1 MLSVG
6 QPLRS
11 LHGSFPIQ
19 PTPPPVRHPFP
30 LRSFLASTPMNFK
43 HMNPTIEVM
52 QPALFEESPAI
63 ALPKKTRRTAA
74 QAIEEFGLKA
84 PSKHG
89 KNYVLDT
96 NVLLH
101 DPACL
106 ERFKENHLCILVDVL
121 AELDKFK
128 SEQTERGANARRVHR
143 RLTDIFGNS
152 QMVTRGV
159 PTEGGGTIRLV
170 IYDPDACPDNSD
182 QLKQFYRIFPDR
194 ERVDHRILAACFLL
208 RQYNPDGQVA
218 LVTKDINLQLKARA
232 VSIECQDYLNDKVDA
247 REVSNYEV
255 RRVEV
260 DSAEL
265 HRFASS
271 GELDIE
277 EQRRHGV
284 AINEYVL
291 LACGE
296 KQTIPARLHFSGSFV
311 RLNIPEVLKIP
322 DGQSLKPLN
331 LGQRCLI
338 DALLNPDIS
347 LVTCYG
353 HAGTGKTLV
362 AVAAGLHEMFNRK
375 YNGITVSRPVVSMGD
390 QLGFL
395 PGSLDEKMRPW
406 LQPIHDALDLLM
418 RPNVPL
424 GPKRKQAK
432 PGDSVSAKKPY
443 EVLME
448 QGILEIEA
456 LCYIRGRSIP
466 NRFFILDEAQQLTPQ
481 EAKTIVTRMSRDSK
495 LVLVG
500 DPAQIDNP
508 YVDSRSNGLVYT
520 RNRLKGQPFVAHVA
534 LNRGERSELAE
545 AGAQLM

>member
-1 MLSVG
+1 MIHRTDEA
-6 QPLRS
+6 QC
-11 LHGSFPIQ
+11 
-19 PTPPPVRHPFP
+19 
-30 LRSFLASTPMNFK
+30 
-43 HMNPTIEVM
+43 
-52 QPALFEESPAI
+52 ALFEEPQEDRGVSKRRRASGETPKPAD
-63 ALPKKTRRTAA
+63 
-74 QAIEEFGLKA
+74 FGLAA
-84 PSKHG
+84 PSQLV

-101 DPACL
+101 DPAAL
-106 ERFKENHLCILVDVL
+106 ERFKENHLCVPVDVL

-143 RLTDIFGNS
+143 RLSEMFS
-152 QMVTRGV
+152 CSEAVTRGV
-159 PTEGGGTIRLV
+159 ATPFGGTVRLV
-170 IYDPDACPDNSD
+170 IYDPASCPKNSE
-182 QLKQFYRIFPDR
+182 QLNRFHRIFPDR
-194 ERVDHRILAACFLL
+194 ERVDHRILAACLL
-208 RQYNPDGQVA
+208 LMQHNTAPVV
-218 LVTKDINLQLKARA
+218 LVTKDINMQLKARA
-232 VSIECQDYLNDKVDA
+232 VGIECQDYLNDKVDA

-255 RRVEV
+255 RRIEV
-260 DSAEL
+260 DPSEL
-265 HRFASS
+265 QRFASS
-271 GELDIE
+271 GDLELPE
-277 EQRRHGV
+277 ERIQGV
-284 AINEYVL
+284 AVNEYIL
-291 LACGE
+291 LGAGE
-296 KQTIPARLHFSGSFV
+296 KQTIPARLAPDGRFV
-311 RLNIPEVLKIP
+311 RLNFPEVLKIP

-338 DALLNPDIS
+338 DALLNPEIS

-362 AVAAGLHEMFNRK
+362 AVAAGLHEMFNRR
-375 YNGITVSRPVVSMGD
+375 YTGITVSRPVVAMGE

-418 RPNVPL
+418 RPSTPL
-424 GPKRKQAK
+424 GPRRKQQKASASAA
-432 PGDSVSAKKPY
+432 PGTVKKPY
-443 EVLME
+443 EILME

-495 LVLVG
+495 LVMVG

-520 RNRLKGQPFVAHVA
+520 RNRLKGQPFVAHIA

-545 AGAQLM
+545 AGARLM

>member
-1 MLSVG
+1 MIHRTDDAA
-6 QPLRS
+6 QC
-11 LHGSFPIQ
+11 
-19 PTPPPVRHPFP
+19 
-30 LRSFLASTPMNFK
+30 
-43 HMNPTIEVM
+43 
-52 QPALFEESPAI
+52 ALFEEPARQNGTTKRRRAAGDSPQ
-63 ALPKKTRRTAA
+63 AA
-74 QAIEEFGLKA
+74 DFGLTA
-84 PSKHG
+84 PSQLV

-101 DPACL
+101 DPASL
-106 ERFKENHLCILVDVL
+106 ERFKENHLCIPVDVL

-143 RLTDIFGNS
+143 RLTEMFSSTGKVTQGVGNS
-152 QMVTRGV
+152 F
-159 PTEGGGTIRLV
+159 GGTVRMV
-170 IYDPDACPDNSD
+170 IYDPASCPKNSE
-182 QLKQFYRIFPDR
+182 LLNRFHRIFPDR
-194 ERVDHRILAACFLL
+194 ERVDHRILAACLL
-208 RQYNPDGQVA
+208 LMQHNTAPVV
-218 LVTKDINLQLKARA
+218 LVTKDINMQLKARA
-232 VSIECQDYLNDKVDA
+232 VGIECQDYLNDKVDA

-255 RRVEV
+255 RRIEV
-260 DSAEL
+260 DPSEL
-265 HRFASS
+265 QRFASS
-271 GELDIE
+271 GEIALSDE
-277 EQRRHGV
+277 RTEGV

-291 LACGE
+291 LGAGE
-296 KQTIPARLHFSGSFV
+296 KQTIPARFSAEGRFV

-322 DGQSLKPLN
+322 DGQALKPLN

-338 DALLNPDIS
+338 DALLNPEIS

-362 AVAAGLHEMFNRK
+362 AVAAGLHEMFNRR
-375 YNGITVSRPVVSMGD
+375 YNGITVSRPVVAMGE

-418 RPNVPL
+418 RPATPL
-424 GPKRKQAK
+424 GPRRKQQKAITNAT
-432 PGDSVSAKKPY
+432 PATVKKPY
-443 EVLME
+443 ETLME

-520 RNRLKGQPFVAHVA
+520 RNRLKGQPFVAHIA

-545 AGAQLM
+545 AGARLM

>member
-1 MLSVG
+1 MIQRVDDSTQVPMFDEYSQSEGGNRKRSSSG
-6 QPLRS
+6 QAR
-11 LHGSFPIQ
+11 
-19 PTPPPVRHPFP
+19 PVE
-30 LRSFLASTPMNFK
+30 L
-43 HMNPTIEVM
+43 
-52 QPALFEESPAI
+52 
-63 ALPKKTRRTAA
+63 
-74 QAIEEFGLKA
+74 GLKA
-84 PSKHG
+84 PSQIV

-106 ERFKENHLCILVDVL
+106 ERFKENHLCVPVDVL

-143 RLTDIFGNS
+143 RLTEMFS
-152 QMVTRGV
+152 CTQKVTQGV
-159 PTEGGGTIRLV
+159 KTEGGGTVRLV
-170 IYDPDACPDNSD
+170 IYDPASCPKNSEE
-182 QLKQFYRIFPDR
+182 LNRFYRIFPDR
-194 ERVDHRILAACFLL
+194 ERVDHRILAACLL
-208 RQYNPDGQVA
+208 IMQHNNAPVV
-218 LVTKDINLQLKARA
+218 LVTKDIMQLKARA
-232 VSIECQDYLNDKVDA
+232 VGIDCQDYLNDKVDV
-247 REVSNYEV
+247 REVSNYET
-255 RRVEV
+255 RRIEV
-260 DSAEL
+260 DGAEL
-265 HRFASS
+265 QRFAST
-271 GELDIE
+271 GEIALDP
-277 EQRRHGV
+277 QRFLGV
-284 AINEYVL
+284 ALNEYIL
-291 LACGE
+291 LGAGE
-296 KQTIPARLHFSGSFV
+296 KQTIPARLGACGNFL
-311 RLNIPEVLKIP
+311 RLNVPECLKIP
-322 DGQSLKPLN
+322 DGQSLKPMN

-375 YNGITVSRPVVSMGD
+375 YNGLTVSRPVVAMGD
-390 QLGFL
+390 QLGYL

-418 RPNVPL
+418 RPAVPL
-424 GPKRKQAK
+424 GPRRKQQKKDA
-432 PGDSVSAKKPY
+432 PDSGAKKPY
-443 EVLME
+443 EVLMD

-481 EAKTIVTRMSRDSK
+481 EAKTIVTRMSRGSK
-495 LVLVG
+495 LVFVG

-520 RNRLKGQPFVAHVA
+520 RNRLKGQPFAAHVA
-534 LNRGERSELAE
+534 LSRGERSELAE

>member
-1 MLSVG
+1 MT
-6 QPLRS
+6 QRPKED
-11 LHGSFPIQ
+11 Q
-19 PTPPPVRHPFP
+19 T
-30 LRSFLASTPMNFK
+30 
-43 HMNPTIEVM
+43 
-52 QPALFEESPAI
+52 ALFNEIPVAGGRSQKKASSREQVKPAD
-63 ALPKKTRRTAA
+63 L
-74 QAIEEFGLKA
+74 GLTA
-84 PSKHG
+84 PSQVV

-101 DPACL
+101 DPAAL

-143 RLTDIFGNS
+143 RLTEMFS
-152 QMVTRGV
+152 SSEHVTRGV
-159 PTEGGGTIRLV
+159 TTEGGGTVRLV
-170 IYDPDACPDNSD
+170 IYDPESCPKNSD
-182 QLKQFYRIFPDR
+182 ELNRFHRVFPDR
-194 ERVDHRILAACFLL
+194 ERVDHRILAACLL
-208 RQYNPDGQVA
+208 LMQYNKAPVV
-218 LVTKDINLQLKARA
+218 LVTKDINMQLKARA
-232 VSIECQDYLNDKVDA
+232 VGIECQDYLNDKVDA
-247 REVSNYEV
+247 REVSNYDVCRIEL
-255 RRVEV
+255 
-260 DSAEL
+260 DPAEL
-265 HRFASS
+265 HRFAST
-271 GELDIE
+271 GELALSE
-277 EQRRHGV
+277 ERYHGIAV
-284 AINEYVL
+284 NEYVL
-291 LACGE
+291 LGAGE
-296 KQTIPARLHFSGSFV
+296 KQTIPARLSADGRFV

-338 DALLNPDIS
+338 DALLNPEIS

-375 YNGITVSRPVVSMGD
+375 YNGITVSRPVVAMGD

-418 RPNVPL
+418 RPSTPL
-424 GPKRKQAK
+424 GPRRKQQK
-432 PGDSVSAKKPY
+432 PTGAAPATAKKPY
-443 EVLME
+443 ELLME

>member
-1 MLSVG
+1 MINQSEEA
-6 QPLRS
+6 QC
-11 LHGSFPIQ
+11 
-19 PTPPPVRHPFP
+19 
-30 LRSFLASTPMNFK
+30 
-43 HMNPTIEVM
+43 
-52 QPALFEESPAI
+52 ALFDDERPEKASKIRSRKAAIDSPKPAD
-63 ALPKKTRRTAA
+63 L
-74 QAIEEFGLKA
+74 GLVA
-84 PSKHG
+84 PSQIV

-101 DPACL
+101 DPASL
-106 ERFKENHLCILVDVL
+106 DRFKENHICIPVDVL

-128 SEQTERGANARRVHR
+128 TEQSERGANARRVHR
-143 RLTDIFGNS
+143 QLTEMFS
-152 QMVTRGV
+152 SSEKVTRGV
-159 PTEGGGTIRLV
+159 TTPGGGTIRMV
-170 IYDPDACPDNSD
+170 VFDPSTNSKNSE
-182 QLKQFYRIFPDR
+182 LLNRFYRVFPDR
-194 ERVDHRILAACFLL
+194 DRVDHRIMAACLL
-208 RQYNPDGQVA
+208 LMQHNTAPVV
-218 LVTKDINLQLKARA
+218 LVTKDINMQLKARA
-232 VSIECQDYLNDKVDA
+232 VGIDCQDYLNDKVDA

-255 RRVEV
+255 RRIDV
-260 DSAEL
+260 DPSEL
-265 HRFASS
+265 QRFASS
-271 GELDIE
+271 GSLEIDPARLVGITL
-277 EQRRHGV
+277 
-284 AINEYVL
+284 NEYVL
-291 LACGE
+291 LGSGE
-296 KQTIPARLHFSGSFV
+296 KQTIPARYAGLNEFV
-311 RLNIPEVLKIP
+311 RLNVPEALKIP
-322 DGQSLKPLN
+322 DGQSIKPLN

-338 DALLNPDIS
+338 DALLNPEIS

-362 AVAAGLHEMFNRK
+362 AVAAGLHEMFNRR
-375 YNGITVSRPVVSMGD
+375 YTGITVSRPVVSMGD

-418 RPNVPL
+418 RPSTPL
-424 GPKRKQAK
+424 GPRRKQQK
-432 PGDSVSAKKPY
+432 TSAAGPQGTTKKPY
-443 EVLME
+443 ETLME

-520 RNRLKGQPFVAHVA
+520 QNRLKGQPFVAHVA

-545 AGAQLM
+545 AGAQCM